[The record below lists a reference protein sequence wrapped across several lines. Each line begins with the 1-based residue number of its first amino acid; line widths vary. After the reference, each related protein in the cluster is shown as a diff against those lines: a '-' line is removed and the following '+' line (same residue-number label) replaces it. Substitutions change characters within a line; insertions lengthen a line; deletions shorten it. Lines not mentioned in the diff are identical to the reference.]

1 MAVSITEETA
11 AAVSTTEAVSTMVET
26 TAADSTTEETTEEA
40 STMAEE
46 LQVRIY
52 IQNHTPIP
60 LKKPLFLCPATCQI
74 VFGPSQGLF
83 CSIPF
88 IYKGRKYN
96 GCTMADASDGKP
108 WCSALIDRNGV
119 HVGGQG
125 KWGHCP
131 SNCQNDFSKH

>member
-26 TAADSTTEETTEEA
+26 TVADSTTEETTEEA

-60 LKKPLFLCPATCQI
+60 LKKTSFSVSSDLPDCVRSLAGSLLLHTLHL
-74 VFGPSQGLF
+74 QGQEVQRLHH
-83 CSIPF
+83 
-88 IYKGRKYN
+88 G
-96 GCTMADASDGKP
+96 
-108 WCSALIDRNGV
+108 
-119 HVGGQG
+119 
-125 KWGHCP
+125 
-131 SNCQNDFSKH
+131 